1 MTPMEQQRR
10 LSSSSLYMQHTHNNE
25 TFVTKERSIMQ
36 SVDMQYTEER
46 TCSWGGVTSFQ
57 TDVIAELSLNDK

>member
-25 TFVTKERSIMQ
+25 TFITKKRSIMQ
-36 SVDMQYTEER
+36 SVD
-46 TCSWGGVTSFQ
+46 CN
-57 TDVIAELSLNDK
+57 ILKKELVVEVV

>member
-10 LSSSSLYMQHTHNNE
+10 LSSSSLYMQHTHNYE
-25 TFVTKERSIMQ
+25 TFITKKRSIMQ

-46 TCSWGGVTSFQ
+46 TCS
-57 TDVIAELSLNDK
+57 